1 MPVIPGYTEPVKTAI
16 SLPDATFERVTTK
29 ARELGISRSAF
40 FTRAVELY
48 LDELAGHSLTEH
60 VNEALRAAG
69 GDESGPAAVAAG
81 RDRLGAGDDW

>member
-1 MPVIPGYTEPVKTAI
+1 MPVKTAI

-60 VNEALRAAG
+60 VNEALRAIG

-81 RDRLGAGDDW
+81 RDRLAAGDDW

>member
-1 MPVIPGYTEPVKTAI
+1 VKTAI
-16 SLPDATFERVTTK
+16 SLPDATFERATTK

-60 VNEALRAAG
+60 VNEALRTAG

-81 RDRLGAGDDW
+81 RDHLAAGNDW